1 MSRTMHRTRSLL
13 PSLLQT
19 REEIAGSGNGGQHHL
34 QDKSAAPLRL
44 FKVNGVYLLLCC
56 HVKTLLSL
64 EFIHCQLY
72 PAVMD
77 KVCISLCQPGSQNY
91 KFQSFYSSLVIMLI
105 FLPYVN
111 FFVICRPSDN
121 LCMFI

>member
-1 MSRTMHRTRSLL
+1 TKKTETLS
-13 PSLLQT
+13 PNIPPFLQNQICVSYVT
-19 REEIAGSGNGGQHHL
+19 NDHTLVSNNHTLINFHGQ
-34 QDKSAAPLRL
+34 
-44 FKVNGVYLLLCC
+44 VNGVYLLLSC
-56 HVKTLLSL
+56 HAETLLSL

-91 KFQSFYSSLVIMLI
+91 KFQSFYSALVLMLI
-105 FLPYVN
+105 FLPYVK
-111 FFVICRPSDN
+111 FFVICRPTDN

>member
-1 MSRTMHRTRSLL
+1 MSRTRSLL

-34 QDKSAAPLRL
+34 HDKSAAPLRL
-44 FKVNGVYLLLCC
+44 FKVSHALLLLCC
-56 HVKTLLSL
+56 HAKTLLSL
-64 EFIHCQLY
+64 ELIHCQLY

-91 KFQSFYSSLVIMLI
+91 KFQSFYSALVIMLI

-111 FFVICRPSDN
+111 FFVVCRPSDN